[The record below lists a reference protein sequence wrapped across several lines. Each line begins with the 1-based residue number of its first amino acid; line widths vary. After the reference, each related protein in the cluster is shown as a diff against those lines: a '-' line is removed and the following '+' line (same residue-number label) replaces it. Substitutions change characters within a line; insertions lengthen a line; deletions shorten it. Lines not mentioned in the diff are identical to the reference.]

1 MADWGKPFLTSFR
14 FMRVDRASGNEV
26 DRITNIKNGG
36 CIERN
41 QDKDYTTG
49 QVDYSGALDIGA
61 DLLRVY
67 LDADFGGA
75 SVSEA
80 LGTFVVSAPK
90 RTRRGVNSTG
100 TAGLSGRLS
109 EVAEDGGGWNHGC
122 PLRRKAAQS
131 CWLR

>member
-26 DRITNIKNGG
+26 ERITNIKNGG

-80 LGTFVVSAPK
+80 P
-90 RTRRGVNSTG
+90 
-100 TAGLSGRLS
+100 
-109 EVAEDGGGWNHGC
+109 
-122 PLRRKAAQS
+122 
-131 CWLR
+131 